1 MPRWVTAAIL
11 MLALTSWMIGP
22 GPADAQE
29 RAVRFDGRVQWV
41 AGQLMV
47 VQTDSGASVSVDLVR
62 VPQDQ
67 YAVLTPSER
76 VVVIGVITDRSR
88 RVIGTSVMRGET
100 QAP

>member
-1 MPRWVTAAIL
+1 
-11 MLALTSWMIGP
+11 MITP

-41 AGQLMV
+41 AGHLMV

-88 RVIGTSVMRGET
+88 RVIGTSVVRGEA